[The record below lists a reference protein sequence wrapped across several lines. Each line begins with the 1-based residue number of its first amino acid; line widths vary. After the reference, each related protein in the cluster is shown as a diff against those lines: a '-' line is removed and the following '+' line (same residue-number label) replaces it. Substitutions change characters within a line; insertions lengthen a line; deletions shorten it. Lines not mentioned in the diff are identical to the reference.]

1 MSVNALSAANA
12 YRNQLKLQND
22 ISDAAPQEESNKP
35 SFSNLLKDGL
45 QNAVDTQYKTES
57 MKMDALTGKVD
68 LSDLVTAV
76 TNAELSLNTVIAVRD
91 KVIGAYQDIIRMPM

>member
-1 MSVNALSAANA
+1 MTVNALSAANA

-22 ISDAAPQEESNKP
+22 IADAPAQEEANKP
-35 SFSNLLKDGL
+35 SFSNLLKEGL
-45 QNAVDTQYKTES
+45 ESAVDTQYKSEA
-57 MKMDALTGKVD
+57 MKMDSMTGKVD
-68 LSDLVTAV
+68 LADLVTAV

>member
-1 MSVNALSAANA
+1 MSMSPISAANA
-12 YRNQLKLQND
+12 YRNQLKMQNEIAD
-22 ISDAAPQEESNKP
+22 SGAQEESNKP
-35 SFSNLLKDGL
+35 SFSNLLKDGM

-57 MKMDALTGKVD
+57 MKMDAVTGKVD
-68 LSDLVTAV
+68 LADLVTAV

>member
-1 MSVNALSAANA
+1 MSMNPLSAANA

-22 ISDAAPQEESNKP
+22 IADATSQEESNKP
-35 SFSNLLKDGL
+35 SFSNMVKEGL
-45 QNAVDTQYKTES
+45 QSAVDTQYKTES

>member
-1 MSVNALSAANA
+1 MSVSSLSAANA

-22 ISDAAPQEESNKP
+22 IVDAGQDEANKS
-35 SFSNLLKDGL
+35 SFGSLLKDGL
-45 QNAVDTQYKTES
+45 QNSIDTQYKTEG
-57 MKMDALTGKVD
+57 MKMDALTTGKVD

>member
-1 MSVNALSAANA
+1 MSMSPLSAANA

-22 ISDAAPQEESNKP
+22 ISDAAPQEESNKS

-45 QNAVDTQYKTES
+45 QNAVDTQYKSES
-57 MKMDALTGKVD
+57 MKMDAITGKVD
-68 LSDLVTAV
+68 LADLVTAV